1 MGTLLAGRAMNR
13 GPLALLV
20 EDEADSA
27 RLVSEALQEDGIAVE
42 WHDSGEEGL
51 RVAGIKP
58 YDIIILDRML
68 PEIGGLTIIARLRA
82 AGIAVPI
89 LMLSALARSEN
100 RVEGLNIG
108 ADDYIGKPF
117 EPSELI
123 ARVRALIRRA
133 TNSTPGAVMIFGD
146 LELHVRS
153 RTVHRLGQHIAL
165 SPKEFDILKFM
176 MDHAGDVVTREMLL
190 RKVWHLNFDPQTK
203 VIDVSMGRLR
213 QRLDDGFNEPII
225 ETVRGVGFRLV
236 ASANGS

>member
-1 MGTLLAGRAMNR
+1 MN
-13 GPLALLV
+13 GQPLALLV

-27 RLVSEALQEDGIAVE
+27 RLVTEALYEDGIAVE
-42 WHDSGEEGL
+42 WHDNGDAGL
-51 RVAGIKP
+51 RAAGLKP

-82 AGIAVPI
+82 AGVAVPI

-117 EPSELI
+117 EPSELV

-133 TNSTPGAVMIFGD
+133 TNATPGAVMIFGD

-153 RTVHRLGQHIAL
+153 RTAHRQGQHIPL

-176 MDHAGDVVTREMLL
+176 LDHAGDIVTREMLL
-190 RKVWHLNFDPQTK
+190 RKVWNLNFDPQTK

-213 QRLDDGFNEPII
+213 QRLDEGFNTPII

-236 ASANGS
+236 APASEV